1 MEVLVFNKPL
11 FLLWWHTTYPQS
23 LFALI
28 ISFSPNFIRPG
39 NWSVHTAAHSR
50 SLQSGGLS
58 DPPRACLQP
67 HPNWNYRR
75 YRKNSCLGSRKILFF
90 GVELWA
96 VVFKLDC
103 LIMNPSSFPF
113 VLSKVVKKGQRQF
126 TLLHFRLTR
135 ALLSPMEVCALYSK
149 PCLFFLLKMIYS
161 PPPFFF
167 AEAFNLLY
175 LEPTEREGVEILTF
189 ETSRYLLSWVVKGQM
204 GKELLGGLC
213 PSGKALWDS
222 LANPVLNGFSFYL
235 PKKPQVF

>member
-1 MEVLVFNKPL
+1 MEALVFNKPL

-96 VVFKLDC
+96 VVFKLEC

-167 AEAFNLLY
+167 CWGLQSAISWTNRKRRGWDLNLWNLSILAE
-175 LEPTEREGVEILTF
+175 
-189 ETSRYLLSWVVKGQM
+189 
-204 GKELLGGLC
+204 LGGQGAD
-213 PSGKALWDS
+213 GKGAAGRTLPIRESS
-222 LANPVLNGFSFYL
+222 LR
-235 PKKPQVF
+235 